1 MVILMRR
8 SLWATLAWLLCLAVL
23 AGASAAQ
30 AAPDDAAEIRQVIS
44 TQFDKPDNP
53 VVIDPVVV
61 EDNDA
66 IAGWTQGERG
76 GRALLRRSE
85 GKWRVVLCGGD
96 ALKGADALAPTGI
109 APKPAAVLAGKLAAA
124 EKKLPP
130 GRRALFSTFEG
141 LMPMTSE
148 GGEPHAGHHQ

>member
-1 MVILMRR
+1 MRR
-8 SLWATLAWLLCLAVL
+8 FLGRAPALLLCLAVL
-23 AGASAAQ
+23 AGGCAAQ
-30 AAPDDAAEIRQVIS
+30 AASDDAAEIRGVIS
-44 TQFDKPDNP
+44 TQFDKPDRP

-61 EDNDA
+61 EGDDA

-96 ALKGADALAPTGI
+96 ALKGAEALAQTGI
-109 APKPAAVLAGKLAAA
+109 AAAPAAALAGKLAAA
-124 EKKLPP
+124 EKQLPP
-130 GRRALFSTFEG
+130 ERLALFATFEG

-148 GGEPHAGHHQ
+148 GGDPHAGHHQ